1 LLPWARTRAHD
12 GLITSLVDAR
22 GFAAIAAFPLWIFR
36 LEQASEW
43 RVKTDIVNED
53 AGSVVGIVFNLFHKF
68 PQNQFSVSRDT
79 DNKEDSAL

>member
-1 LLPWARTRAHD
+1 
-12 GLITSLVDAR
+12 
-22 GFAAIAAFPLWIFR
+22 
-36 LEQASEW
+36 
-43 RVKTDIVNED
+43 VKTDIVNED